1 MCFAVYHESTCTFS
15 GREEDLMPGIGSE
28 CLGPGAVFEAELTM
42 WAQALPAG
50 GHNIVH
56 KHQLDERSRNG
67 RWSGV

>member
-1 MCFAVYHESTCTFS
+1 
-15 GREEDLMPGIGSE
+15 MPGIGSE
-28 CLGPGAVFEAELTM
+28 CLGPGAIFEAELTM